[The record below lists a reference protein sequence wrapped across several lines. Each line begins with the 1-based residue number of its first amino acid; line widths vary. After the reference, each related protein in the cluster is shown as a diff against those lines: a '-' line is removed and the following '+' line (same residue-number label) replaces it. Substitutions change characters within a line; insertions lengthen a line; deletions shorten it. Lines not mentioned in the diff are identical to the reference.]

1 MTFEEFLIKKK
12 IDLAQFQTAE
22 PGLFTEF
29 QSHYSQMGPKS
40 FDHTKKFLFN
50 KLRRAYHLKEEPK
63 PVPVKEVVEIN
74 EIAAQAEPLLS
85 PTVEATVYTPR
96 FRAGGTVKEEP
107 GGESGKR
114 KAESGTGD
122 AAKPAYVPRFKA
134 AGTTKAS
141 PQTPSS
147 PETSDLRPQTSDN
160 SPQTSD
166 QPKPAYVPRFKAPV
180 TTKPAEEPK
189 EETADKPKPAYVPR
203 FKAPVTAKEEPE
215 GESGKREAESKTGD
229 AAKPAYVPRFKAPVT
244 KQQAPEASEL
254 RPQTSEN
261 SPQISDPGPAEE
273 PKEEIADKPK
283 PAYVPRFKPP
293 KPQ

>member
-12 IDLAQFQTAE
+12 IDLALFKTAE
-22 PGLFTEF
+22 PGLCTEF
-29 QSHYSQMGPKS
+29 QSHYGQMGPKS

-63 PVPVKEVVEIN
+63 PVSVKEVIEIN

-96 FRAGGTVKEEP
+96 IKENQVSSVKNQDS
-107 GGESGKR
+107 GEV
-114 KAESGTGD
+114 
-122 AAKPAYVPRFKA
+122 KPAYVPRFKSPA
-134 AGTTKAS
+134 AKPDTEAS
-141 PQTPSS
+141 DLVSQ
-147 PETSDLRPQTSDN
+147 TSDLRPQTYD
-160 SPQTSD
+160 
-166 QPKPAYVPRFKAPV
+166 PKPAFKPRFKPGLTGSTEA
-180 TTKPAEEPK
+180 KPAEEAK

-203 FKAPVTAKEEPE
+203 FKAPVT
-215 GESGKREAESKTGD
+215 
-229 AAKPAYVPRFKAPVT
+229 KAPET
-244 KQQAPEASEL
+244 SDL
-254 RPQTSEN
+254 RPQTSDN
-261 SPQISDPGPAEE
+261 SPAEE